1 MPWVGRDKFAE
12 LMLELGALKAELATY
27 REVTNKY
34 IVWVEA
40 QEDRLRFEIKE
51 ERQRAQLAIDELLKR
66 HGAEPISPDA
76 SERQQFTSAI
86 DDLWA
91 EDPVAVAKIKERIA
105 AEGLGNIYT
114 EALEELNEGT

>member
-34 IVWVEA
+34 ISWVEA
-40 QEDRLRFEIKE
+40 QEDQLRFQIKE
-51 ERQRAQLAIDELLKR
+51 ERQRAQYAIDELLKR

-76 SERQQFTSAI
+76 AERQQFTSAI

-91 EDPVAVAKIKERIA
+91 EDPVAVAKVKERIA
-105 AEGLGNIYT
+105 AEGLGSVYAD
-114 EALEELNEGT
+114 ALEELNAE